1 MSLSSLEFNVNFKF
15 LIHSVCG
22 IFSLLPFL
30 RGIIE
35 QDYDLVRPFAP
46 YLLRFDTSF
55 LIKVHFDVLSV
66 KPISVL
72 LNPF

>member
-46 YLLRFDTSF
+46 YLLRFDTSS
-55 LIKVHFDVLSV
+55 LI
-66 KPISVL
+66 
-72 LNPF
+72 